1 MRFPAALAV
10 VIGLAAC
17 SDTIDTIPTAPLS
30 HAAPASA
37 SAVSTTGIELVEI
50 GENLVPFAIN
60 NRDEVV
66 GQTYASSAF
75 YWRDGIL
82 TEIGD
87 NESDYSVATAINDD
101 GVVAGVVRWPPDV
114 SGRFRAVTWFTG
126 GMTLLGID
134 ANAHAWGINNART
147 VVGYTFDFP
156 QRPTAWVNGNTV
168 FLQELSSVHGGEAMA
183 INSSGWIVGNTYTGS
198 STFPRPSRIT
208 LWKGVS
214 AAPMDLGAGSVS
226 AHSISDDGTI
236 IATAADNRM
245 FTWRDGVVTQLP
257 FTGTEMG
264 RAINSAGDVV
274 GNEGASFGPIAVI
287 WTAANGYQR
296 TVLGERPHDG
306 ATCVMNSGNPP
317 SSYAIDVNDRG
328 SVLGHGMQDCRGN
341 FALLW
346 KLGSADADGDGI
358 ADGDDNCPS
367 VSNPAQFDIDD
378 DGMGD
383 ACDTATAASIVT
395 ALQSRVTGL
404 TGVNTAPL
412 MAKLDAAARAIA
424 QGRNRP
430 AAGELGAFVNQL
442 ESLVRR
448 GVVSPATAAPLQV
461 RAHALIEML
470 R

>member
-1 MRFPAALAV
+1 MRSLAAVAL

-17 SDTIDTIPTAPLS
+17 ADITEPDSSPL
-30 HAAPASA
+30 ARYAPAVSA
-37 SAVSTTGIELVEI
+37 SAVSTTGIELVVI

-66 GQTYASSAF
+66 GQTFASSAF

-87 NESDYSVATAINDD
+87 NESDYSSATAINDD
-101 GVVAGVVRWPPDV
+101 GVVAGVVRWPPDI
-114 SGRFRAVTWFTG
+114 SGRFRAATWFTG
-126 GMTLLGID
+126 GMSLLGID
-134 ANAHAWGINNART
+134 ANAHVWGINNART

-156 QRPTAWVNGNTV
+156 QRPTAWVNGSTV

-214 AAPMDLGAGSVS
+214 AAPLDLGPGSVS
-226 AHSISDDGTI
+226 PHSISDDGTI
-236 IATAADNRM
+236 IATGADNRM
-245 FTWRDGVVTQLP
+245 FTWRDGVVTLLP

-264 RAINSAGDVV
+264 RAINAAGDVV
-274 GNEGASFGPIAVI
+274 GNEGQTFGPIAVI
-287 WTAANGYQR
+287 WTAADAYQK
-296 TVLGERPHDG
+296 TVLGARPHDG
-306 ATCVMNSGNPP
+306 TTCVMDSGNPP
-317 SSYAIDVNDRG
+317 SSYAIDVNDAG

-346 KLGSADADGDGI
+346 KVGSTDADGDGI

-367 VSNPAQFDIDD
+367 VANPTQSDLDD
-378 DGMGD
+378 DGAGD
-383 ACDTATAASIVT
+383 ACDTPTAASLVT
-395 ALQSRVTGL
+395 ALQARVTDL
-404 TGVNTAPL
+404 PGVNSAPL
-412 MAKLDAAARAIA
+412 VAKLDAAQRGIA
-424 QGRNRP
+424 QGRNR
-430 AAGELGAFVNQL
+430 AASGELGAFVNQL

-448 GVVSPATAAPLQV
+448 GVVSPAAAVPLLT
-461 RAHALIEML
+461 RARALIEML